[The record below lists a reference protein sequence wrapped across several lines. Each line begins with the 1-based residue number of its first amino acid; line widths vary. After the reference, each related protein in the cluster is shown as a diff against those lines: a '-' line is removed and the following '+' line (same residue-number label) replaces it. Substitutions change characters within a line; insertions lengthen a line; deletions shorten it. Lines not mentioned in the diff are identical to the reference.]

1 MITNLSAGPSFD
13 DLLTEGAKVLV
24 DDALSHIGISKLLL
38 RTATL
43 LLLSVFNLELLSD
56 THI

>member
-1 MITNLSAGPSFD
+1 VITNLCARPSFD
-13 DLLTEGAKVLV
+13 DLHTEGAKVLV